1 MLILKIIEVKIQN
14 FICLKKSFTRPN
26 GVGFEPLSSSIFI
39 TWSSN
44 RLFLWGF
51 LPGLS
56 KPWTSFELELTIE
69 SLFFTMTGVDVL
81 IAIRNPWM
89 ALVPLL
95 AYSSLS
101 ASRSFFALSRVLTK
115 SVLTGFGLAA
125 ALAYLLIG
133 CSGYVIVFALD
144 YALFWAAL

>member
-1 MLILKIIEVKIQN
+1 
-14 FICLKKSFTRPN
+14 
-26 GVGFEPLSSSIFI
+26 
-39 TWSSN
+39 
-44 RLFLWGF
+44 
-51 LPGLS
+51 
-56 KPWTSFELELTIE
+56 
-69 SLFFTMTGVDVL
+69 MTGVDVL

-115 SVLTGFGLAA
+115 SVLTGFGLVA

-133 CSGYVIVFALD
+133 CAGYVIVFALD